1 MREEFKK
8 YRLSSLEEPTD
19 EMLQELM
26 EGFLETVLES
36 NKRAEEENRRR
47 LQEVADAIDAWRKE
61 NSIKPMIPQDGQE
74 CY

>member
-8 YRLSSLEEPTD
+8 YRLTSMEEPTD
-19 EMLQELM
+19 EMLHELM

-47 LQEVADAIDAWRKE
+47 LQMVADEIEVWRK
-61 NSIKPMIPQDGQE
+61 SSAR
-74 CY
+74 

>member
-1 MREEFKK
+1 M
-8 YRLSSLEEPTD
+8 EEPTD
-19 EMLQELM
+19 EMLHELM

-61 NSIKPMIPQDGQE
+61 NSIKPMIPQDG
-74 CY
+74 

>member
-47 LQEVADAIDAWRKE
+47 LQMVADEIEVWRK
-61 NSIKPMIPQDGQE
+61 SSAR
-74 CY
+74 

>member
-1 MREEFKK
+1 MTEKSKK

-26 EGFLETVLES
+26 DGFLETVLES

-47 LQEVADAIDAWRKE
+47 LQMVADEIEVWRK
-61 NSIKPMIPQDGQE
+61 SSAK
-74 CY
+74 

>member
-8 YRLSSLEEPTD
+8 YRLTSMEEPTD
-19 EMLQELM
+19 EMLHELM
-26 EGFLETVLES
+26 EDSPKAAIES

>member
-1 MREEFKK
+1 MTEKSKK

-47 LQEVADAIDAWRKE
+47 LQMVADEIEVWRK
-61 NSIKPMIPQDGQE
+61 SSAR
-74 CY
+74 